1 VFRWIGGFKMIC
13 TRRATLE
20 DLVAINQL
28 TFEMHNHLGRLVGL
42 RFKKQD
48 LAEEM
53 YQGEDDLKNVYVA
66 ENNAEVVGCIA
77 SPKRFSKTNFSAD
90 TFTCIT

>member
-1 VFRWIGGFKMIC
+1 V
-13 TRRATLE
+13 E

-28 TFEMHNHLGRLVGL
+28 TLEMHNHLGRLVGL
-42 RFKKQD
+42 KFTKQD

-66 ENNAEVVGCIA
+66 ENNAGVVGCVAFSQEI
-77 SPKRFSKTNFSAD
+77 SKTNFSAD